1 MTPTTRALA
10 PLAAL
15 FLTLAL
21 ACSND
26 TDDPPPSSTSTTVSP
41 EAEVEAA
48 YLAYWDMVD
57 RLTASPEPNSA
68 EIAEHTADPAKDQL
82 IRSIASLRDAGHAIQ
97 GGEQTRHDIRQVVIE
112 GQEARLQDCYVDDS
126 VTIEVSSGSP
136 LETRLATDLLEV
148 TFTRDGGEWLPSEVN
163 VLDSWD
169 GVVPCGD

>member
-48 YLAYWDMVD
+48 YLAYWDMAEQ
-57 RLTASPEPNSA
+57 LSA
-68 EIAEHTADPAKDQL
+68 APDPANSEISKRAVDPVRETLTETLSSYQAEGQL
-82 IRSIASLRDAGHAIQ
+82 VHSGPDYGHEVSEVVVDGDSATLLDCALDDSALIDEES
-97 GGEQTRHDIRQVVIE
+97 GETIRQEVVTTSL
-112 GQEARLQDCYVDDS
+112 QAVLVLQDDRWLLK
-126 VTIEVSSGSP
+126 ELNALGSW
-136 LETRLATDLLEV
+136 EGA
-148 TFTRDGGEWLPSEVN
+148 
-163 VLDSWD
+163 
-169 GVVPCGD
+169 VPCE